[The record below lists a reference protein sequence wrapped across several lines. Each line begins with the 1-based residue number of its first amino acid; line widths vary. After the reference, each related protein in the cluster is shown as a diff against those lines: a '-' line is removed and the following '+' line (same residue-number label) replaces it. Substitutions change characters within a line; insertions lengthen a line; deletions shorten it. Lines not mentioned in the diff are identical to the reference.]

1 MRVVIDPNVWVS
13 ALINPYGAPARVVEA
28 VMSGQVVALLTQQL
42 IDELAGVLMRP
53 KFRRWIKIA
62 DALAFIEALEGTAE
76 WHPNPSAVPQR
87 VRDPGDDYLVAL
99 AETAQVRI
107 VTGDPDL
114 LEATLNPPPI
124 SPHKLI
130 ELLAG

>member
-1 MRVVIDPNVWVS
+1 
-13 ALINPYGAPARVVEA
+13 LINPYGAPARVVEA
-28 VMSGQVVALLTQQL
+28 VMSGQVVALVTQQL

-53 KFRRWIKIA
+53 KFRRWIKVA
-62 DALAFIEALEGTAE
+62 DALAFIEALKGTAE
-76 WHPNPSAVPQR
+76 WLPNPSTVPQR

-114 LEATLNPPPI
+114 HAANLNPPPI
-124 SPHKLI
+124 TPHKMI